1 MAAAGL
7 LDNALS
13 GVRVLHVQAVALLAV
28 GAVAYLGL
36 RSVLQRN
43 PALRPR
49 STMDC
54 GSVQGRQ
61 PSCV

>member
-7 LDNALS
+7 LDDALS

-36 RSVLQRN
+36 RSVLQQN
-43 PALRPR
+43 PALRTR

-54 GSVQGRQ
+54 KSVRGRQ